1 MTECTSVP
9 RCPCHLR
16 HCLFQIEVQC
26 FFLRRSR
33 GLSGNTDR
41 SWGSILATG
50 PMPFSPLQ
58 RSNHPAWWKI
68 TLMMKN
74 HPACWKIILKM
85 ENHPHDGKSPWWWEI
100 VLMKLDLLFDR
111 FVLAGLWEGAVKQ
124 CSHHEGSRLSPSLTL
139 AGHWSPKF
147 LIQSMKFNLILNTKS
162 SFKLAHV
169 SSHKS

>member
-85 ENHPHDGKSPWWWEI
+85 ENHPDDEKSPCMSANHPEDGKSPSWWKI
-100 VLMKLDLLFDR
+100 TLMMGNCPDE
-111 FVLAGLWEGAVKQ
+111 VGLTFWQICIGRPLRRCCQAMLT
-124 CSHHEGSRLSPSLTL
+124 SRRVSTIALSYPGWAL
-139 AGHWSPKF
+139 
-147 LIQSMKFNLILNTKS
+147 
-162 SFKLAHV
+162 V
-169 SSHKS
+169 S